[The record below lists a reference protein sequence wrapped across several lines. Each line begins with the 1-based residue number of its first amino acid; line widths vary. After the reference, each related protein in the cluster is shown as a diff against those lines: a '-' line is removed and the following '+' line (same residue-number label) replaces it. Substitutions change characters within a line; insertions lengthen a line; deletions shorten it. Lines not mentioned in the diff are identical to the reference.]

1 MTSRRTAP
9 KTGTLATRV
18 EAAARRED
26 TPSTGDTIFDLVK
39 RSESQFARALPRHID
54 AGRFVRTCLTTLRTT
69 PGLAACTPQSILA
82 GLMQAAQLGV
92 EVNDVRQQSYLVPRW
107 NAKTG
112 TQEASFQLG
121 YRGMID
127 LAARGGIIVDAHDVC
142 ENDEFWFEYGL
153 EPNLIHRPLL
163 DDRGPTIGYY
173 AVARFADASRPP
185 AFRVIGRQEAEGI
198 RDSFA
203 AGKKRDGTVTGPWVN
218 HFDAMARKTVIRR
231 LLNYL
236 PLPIELAEAVDI
248 DRSNELGQIVG
259 TVAAIEEPIAVRVEE
274 PAELVADVDVEVQ
287 DADIEEPVDIEERS
301 FEFEG
306 GQE

>member
-1 MTSRRTAP
+1 MTARRNTP

-18 EAAARRED
+18 EAAARREEA
-26 TPSTGDTIFDLVK
+26 PSSGDTIFDLVK

-107 NAKTG
+107 NAKTNA
-112 TQEASFQLG
+112 QEASFQLG

-127 LAARGGIIVDAHDVC
+127 LAARGGIIVDAHDVH
-142 ENDEFWFEYGL
+142 ENDEFLFEYGL
-153 EPNLIHRPLL
+153 EPDLVHRPTLQH
-163 DDRGPTIGYY
+163 RGEPIAYY

-185 AFRVIGRQEAEGI
+185 AFRVIGRQEAELI

-203 AGKKRDGTVTGPWVN
+203 AGKKRDGTVTGPWIN
-218 HFDAMARKTVIRR
+218 HFDAMARKTAIRR

-248 DRSNELGQIVG
+248 DRSNELGQLIG
-259 TVAAIEEPIAVRVEE
+259 TLPIVEE
-274 PAELVADVDVEVQ
+274 VAIPMTSSVELDAGDHDVE
-287 DADIEEPVDIEERS
+287 ADETSVEEAILDL
-301 FEFEG
+301 EG
-306 GQE
+306 SEA

>member
-1 MTSRRTAP
+1 MNQRRNTP
-9 KTGTLATRV
+9 KAGTLATRV
-18 EAAARRED
+18 EAAVQRRETD
-26 TPSTGDTIFDLVK
+26 PAGAPETIFDLVK
-39 RSESQFARALPRHID
+39 RQEAQFARALPRHID

-69 PGLAACTPQSILA
+69 PGLAACTPQSVLA

-92 EVNDVRQQSYLVPRW
+92 EVNDVRQQSYLIPRW

-127 LAARGGIIVDAHDVC
+127 LAARGGIIVDAHDIC
-142 ENDEFWFEYGL
+142 ENDDFDFEYGL
-153 EPNLIHRPLL
+153 EPSLVHRPTLE
-163 DDRGPTIGYY
+163 DRGRTIGYY

-185 AFRVIGRQEAEGI
+185 AFRVIGRQEAEAI

-203 AGKKRDGTVTGPWVN
+203 AGKRKDGSVSGPWVQ

-248 DRSNELGQIVG
+248 DRTNETELYAD
-259 TVAAIEEPIAVRVEE
+259 VAISPNVAIAPLAVANDPEPGHDELPEVNDQLDEEPSYQLEG
-274 PAELVADVDVEVQ
+274 AEA
-287 DADIEEPVDIEERS
+287 
-301 FEFEG
+301 
-306 GQE
+306 

>member
-1 MTSRRTAP
+1 MNQRRSTP
-9 KTGTLATRV
+9 KAGTLATRV
-18 EAAARRED
+18 EAAQARQEGD
-26 TPSTGDTIFDLVK
+26 GPTTGRTIFDLVK
-39 RSESQFARALPRHID
+39 QSETQFARALPRHID
-54 AGRFVRTCLTTLRTT
+54 AARFVRTCLTTLRTT
-69 PGLAACTPQSILA
+69 PGLAACTPESILA

-92 EVNDVRQQSYLVPRW
+92 EVNDVRQQSYLVPRY
-107 NAKTG
+107 NSKTN

-142 ENDEFWFEYGL
+142 EYDDFSFQYGL
-153 EPNLIHRPLL
+153 EPNLVHRPVLEE
-163 DDRGPTIGYY
+163 RGETIAYY

-185 AFRVIGRQEAEGI
+185 AFRVIGRQEAESI

-203 AGKKRDGTVTGPWVN
+203 AGKRRDGTVTGPWVQ

-248 DRSNELGQIVG
+248 DRTNEVG
-259 TVAAIEEPIAVRVEE
+259 PTAEVAYLE
-274 PAELVADVDVEVQ
+274 PAIHIRSADVRELDSRHDEVPEVNDQ
-287 DADIEEPVDIEERS
+287 LDAELS
-301 FEFEG
+301 AQSEG
-306 GQE
+306 APA